1 MRTSLAPLFLWGEL
15 FLLLLVRGEGKY
27 EGAGAPHCAPGRY
40 TYSAVV
46 YLSRFPYAMHTS
58 VDVTGIEPATAC
70 LQSPGLSTFDHT
82 LRFFSGW
89 GIIDP
94 GMGGRTPCCWLGTS
108 GSRGARPEPSF
119 VSVITSLPRKQ
130 PTLLGSTCVATDT
143 VRTSYLSSALVHFAL
158 LGGGVASLNG
168 FSCAAIRSCGP
179 VGEKAHEVFTSF
191 PPHLEAKR
199 SGNYFK

>member
-1 MRTSLAPLFLWGEL
+1 MRTSLAPPFFLWGEL

-27 EGAGAPHCAPGRY
+27 EGGAGAPHCAPGRY

-108 GSRGARPEPSF
+108 GSRGARPEPSLARSAGGYLIDHPQKGHLN
-119 VSVITSLPRKQ
+119 SVP
-130 PTLLGSTCVATDT
+130 A
-143 VRTSYLSSALVHFAL
+143 SAAF
-158 LGGGVASLNG
+158 
-168 FSCAAIRSCGP
+168 R
-179 VGEKAHEVFTSF
+179 
-191 PPHLEAKR
+191 
-199 SGNYFK
+199 